1 VSAEVDPAALQL
13 PRGRHGLTRD
23 TVVAQQRRRMI
34 EAVAPVLGRKGY
46 VAMTVEDIAT
56 QAGVS
61 RRTFYENFA
70 DKDDCFLAAY
80 REAADGLIAAVTAA
94 TAEATSW
101 EERLR
106 WALRTTLHFF
116 ATHVDVAHLAV
127 IDVLGAGP
135 TALAARDDALLRLA
149 TAVQAEQ
156 PLLTAEQSPPLL
168 LLQMVAGAV
177 SQSLYAEVLNGRAG
191 ELEQLLPMLTYLM
204 IVPMYGPAEAARRAG
219 ISGPEGPR

>member
-1 VSAEVDPAALQL
+1 MSAEVDPAALQL

-34 EAVAPVLGRKGY
+34 DAVAPVLGRKGY
-46 VAMTVEDIAT
+46 AAMTVEDIAT

-80 REAADGLIAAVTAA
+80 REAADGLIAAVSAA
-94 TAEATSW
+94 AVGATTW
-101 EERLR
+101 EERIHR
-106 WALRTTLHFF
+106 ALRTTLRFF

-135 TALAARDDALLRLA
+135 AALAARDDALLRLA
-149 TAVQAEQ
+149 TAVRAEQ
-156 PLLTAEQSPPLL
+156 PLETAELTPPLL
-168 LLQMVAGAV
+168 ILQMVAGAV

-204 IVPMYGPAEAARRAG
+204 IVPMYGPVEAALRAG
-219 ISGPEGPR
+219 ICSPEDPR